1 MRFIKTQKRNEK
13 RCLSRL
19 DGLIRNVLDFS
30 FHLRLLL
37 HIRKESYE
45 GDGIFEVFEKGK
57 RGDAKSVWFG
67 LITIWG
73 KIVWKSFNGMEDF
86 RYWSMSFKCFL
97 DRGKKEEVK
106 SKEGKDEWLSLRK
119 FFRFV
124 SIRIEIYIIIHTFV
138 KKIFN
143 LYKPCKRMNLIP
155 FILVKPWNQN
165 QLLIN
170 KFTYHR

>member
-13 RCLSRL
+13 HCLSRL

-30 FHLRLLL
+30 FHLRL
-37 HIRKESYE
+37 IYINGRKVMREME
-45 GDGIFEVFEKGK
+45 FLKCLKKEKG
-57 RGDAKSVWFG
+57 DVKSVWFG

-86 RYWSMSFKCFL
+86 RYWSVSFKCFL